1 VSKKLSEAV
10 ADVAVEVV
18 AGIFDADH
26 YAAIIE
32 QNEHVMV
39 AMQKYERDKAKAS
52 ESKKIRDELVEGLT
66 SLIGTKQAAPL
77 FDQAKT
83 GEDEA

>member
-1 VSKKLSEAV
+1 MSKKLDEAI
-10 ADVAVEVV
+10 EVV
-18 AGIFDADH
+18 AAGVFDADH
-26 YAAIIE
+26 YKAILE

-39 AMQKYERDKAKAS
+39 AVRKYERDKARAS

-77 FDQAKT
+77 FDQAKAD
-83 GEDEA
+83 EDEA